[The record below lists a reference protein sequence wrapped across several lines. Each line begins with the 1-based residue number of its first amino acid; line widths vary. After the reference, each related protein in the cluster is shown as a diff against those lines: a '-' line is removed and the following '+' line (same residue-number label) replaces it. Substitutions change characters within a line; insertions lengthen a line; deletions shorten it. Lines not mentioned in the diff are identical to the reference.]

1 MGGRGTGD
9 GSPEAEKYTSSVPGR
24 GEEASSTS
32 VSDHCRPF
40 TLSWIVS
47 AYRRRAASSF
57 GIAPAPA
64 VLPGQRP
71 PPSPSAPSTRVP
83 AST

>member
-1 MGGRGTGD
+1 MGGRLTGD

-24 GEEASSTS
+24 GEEASSNS
-32 VSDHCRPF
+32 VSDQDRPL
-40 TLSWIVS
+40 TLAWIFS
-47 AYRRRAASSF
+47 AYRRKAASSG
-57 GIAPAPA
+57 GIAPAHT

-71 PPSPSAPSTRVP
+71 PPSPIAPSMRVP